1 MSESRCD
8 RLRSS
13 ASSASPSIPDPELRA
28 KMEDVFDDTEDTR
41 EEDGDK
47 ENVTQEEDSE
57 KVEQLQ
63 AEIESLQVFS
73 FLAMFILWRCKTV
86 AVIFQIQ
93 LGNVDKNVEKLLAS
107 IETLRPLYNQV

>member
-1 MSESRCD
+1 MSEFLCD

-47 ENVTQEEDSE
+47 ENVTEEEDGE

-63 AEIESLQVFS
+63 AEIESLQVFYLLRRV
-73 FLAMFILWRCKTV
+73 LAPSGAQGV
-86 AVIFQIQ
+86 AI
-93 LGNVDKNVEKLLAS
+93 S
-107 IETLRPLYNQV
+107 ICPPQS

>member
-1 MSESRCD
+1 MSEFFCD

-41 EEDGDK
+41 EEEGDK
-47 ENVTQEEDSE
+47 ENNVTEEEDTE

-63 AEIESLQVFS
+63 AEIESLQVFYFFLRR
-73 FLAMFILWRCKTV
+73 FLAPTGTLKKSQSSSVRS
-86 AVIFQIQ
+86 
-93 LGNVDKNVEKLLAS
+93 KL
-107 IETLRPLYNQV
+107 V